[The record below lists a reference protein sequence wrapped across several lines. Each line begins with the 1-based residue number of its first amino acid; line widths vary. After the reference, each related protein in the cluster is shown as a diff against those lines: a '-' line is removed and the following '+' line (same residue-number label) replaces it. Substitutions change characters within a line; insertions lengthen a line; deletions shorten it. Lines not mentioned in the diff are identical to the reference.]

1 MSEIFGTKFQYQP
14 LSTEA
19 KEFRSSKLNWN
30 KIDNFAKEYFIT
42 DTNRIRA
49 QYSPRIR
56 DELCFTKKINSF
68 AISGVTKE
76 KIFNLY
82 HEFISGKLQDNNRV
96 LSAGKSRLSSEPDLV
111 RVNTMKSNISKI
123 LLRQQVVNKPIVNIK
138 KSKTHENEKEFFKTF
153 FKSEISKQKKYEEK
167 YLDKFF
173 VNKGK
178 NENSIGKM
186 AVNHIKNKM
195 NLYGIVSPRIQISNL

>member
-30 KIDNFAKEYFIT
+30 KIDSFAKEYFIT
-42 DTNRIRA
+42 DTNRIKA

-68 AISGVTKE
+68 TISGVTKE

-82 HEFISGKLQDNNRV
+82 HELNGGKSQDNNRAIT
-96 LSAGKSRLSSEPDLV
+96 SGRPRLSPKSDLA
-111 RVNTMKSNISKI
+111 RVNSMKSNISKI
-123 LLRQQVVNKPIVNIK
+123 LFRQNVVNKPIVNIK

-167 YLDKFF
+167 YMDKFF
-173 VNKGK
+173 VKKGK
-178 NENSIGKM
+178 TENNIGKI

-195 NLYGIVSPRIQISNL
+195 NLYGIVTPRMQI